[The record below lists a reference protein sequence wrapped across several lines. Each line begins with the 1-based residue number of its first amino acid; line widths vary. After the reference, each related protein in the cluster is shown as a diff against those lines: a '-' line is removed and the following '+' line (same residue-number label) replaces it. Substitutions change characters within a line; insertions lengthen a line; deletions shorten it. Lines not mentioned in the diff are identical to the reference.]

1 MEKIER
7 RTTVQFGLLHRGCT
21 IPIGWIIEMII
32 LVMLLNAVRVL
43 TKICESVADVYKLQ
57 IHKEE
62 PK

>member
-7 RTTVQFGLLHRGCT
+7 RTTVQFGLPHRGCT

-32 LVMLLNAVRVL
+32 LVMLLNAVRGL